1 MRGTILRDG
10 QKELAHDVNR
20 SAVHERIGGTG
31 AGSKGSLSSR
41 ESDMHALQDDV
52 GKDRRKWARVVI
64 CVCVVLTWQMGVL
77 KNSMQ

>member
-31 AGSKGSLSSR
+31 AGSKSSLSSR
-41 ESDMHALQDDV
+41 GSDIHVLQDDV
-52 GKDRRKWARVVI
+52 GKD
-64 CVCVVLTWQMGVL
+64 VC
-77 KNSMQ
+77 K